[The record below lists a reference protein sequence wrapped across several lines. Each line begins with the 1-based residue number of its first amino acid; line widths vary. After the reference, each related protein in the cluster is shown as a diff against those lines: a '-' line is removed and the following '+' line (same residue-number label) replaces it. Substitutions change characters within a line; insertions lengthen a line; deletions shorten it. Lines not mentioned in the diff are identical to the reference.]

1 MENIN
6 ITEEEYKQLRLNLEK
21 DKMVLLYIQ
30 RYLEAEKLLFEI
42 IEMPWHRR
50 IFLKSKV
57 IDYIKNL
64 PIAKLL
70 FVINYK
76 YRNE

>member
-1 MENIN
+1 MKKIN

-30 RYLEAEKLLFEI
+30 RYIQAEKLLFEI
-42 IEMPWHRR
+42 IEMPWYKR

-57 IDYIKNL
+57 IVYIKNT
-64 PIAKLL
+64 LL
-70 FVINYK
+70 KYK
-76 YRNE
+76 F